1 MAVEREL
8 IVLAIGGNS
17 LIEDADH
24 RTVQDQYNACLK
36 TCSHVAPLLQQG
48 YRLVIT
54 HGNGP
59 QVGFILRRAELAAHE
74 LHLVPLD
81 SCGADTQGAIGYHIQ
96 QAMHNCMRNWPKPI
110 PVATVVTR
118 VLVDADDP
126 AFSQPSKP
134 IGVFMDESTA
144 NQRRRQNGWKIVEDA
159 GRGYRRVVASPRP
172 REILEFAAIKQLIDQ
187 DVVVVAVG
195 GGGIP
200 VVRKEDGSL
209 AGTEAVIDKD
219 LATGLLARKLNAHL
233 LVISTSVEK
242 VYLDFAKPDQRPI
255 DRLTLAEAKQYM
267 GQGHFA
273 PGSMLP
279 KIQAV
284 VEFLETGGREAVI
297 TDPPNL
303 ARAVAGE
310 AGTRIVRE

>member
-17 LIEDADH
+17 LIDDAGH
-24 RTVQDQYNACLK
+24 RTVQDQYNACLR
-36 TCSHVAPLLQQG
+36 TCGHVVPLLQQG

-81 SCGADTQGAIGYHIQ
+81 SCGADTQGAIGYQIQ
-96 QAMHNCMRNWPKPI
+96 QAMYNCMRDWPDPV
-110 PVATVVTR
+110 PVATVVTQ

-144 NQRRRQNGWKIVEDA
+144 EQRRRQNGWNIVEDA
-159 GRGYRRVVASPRP
+159 GRGYRRVVASPKP
-172 REILEFAAIKQLIDQ
+172 REILEFAAIKQLIDR
-187 DVVVVAVG
+187 DFVVVAVG

-200 VVRKEDGSL
+200 VVRKENGSL
-209 AGTEAVIDKD
+209 AGAEAVIDKD

-233 LVISTSVEK
+233 LVISTVVEK
-242 VYLDFAKPDQRPI
+242 VCLDFGTPEQRPI
-255 DRLTLAEAKQYM
+255 DRMTAAQAKQYM

-279 KIQAV
+279 KIQAI
-284 VEFLETGGREAVI
+284 VEFLESGGREAVI

-303 ARAVAGE
+303 ARAVAGDT
-310 AGTRIVRE
+310 GTRIVRE